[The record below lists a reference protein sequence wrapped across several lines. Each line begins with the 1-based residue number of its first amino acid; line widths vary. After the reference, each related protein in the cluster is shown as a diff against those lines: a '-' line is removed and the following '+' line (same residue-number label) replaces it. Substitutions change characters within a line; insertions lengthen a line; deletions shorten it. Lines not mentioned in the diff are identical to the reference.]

1 MNDVMVSAAIGGRG
15 MHDRAREADSSIA
28 AGAQKL
34 QELHALF
41 DREWFCA
48 RHSVRFEL
56 EGMEEDLSL
65 HIVRTGH
72 QIIATW
78 TIRGE
83 SLVFATACGTEI
95 RAEVMDCAVSITC
108 DFLDQAKARRN

>member
-1 MNDVMVSAAIGGRG
+1 MNDVMISTAIGGKRV
-15 MHDRAREADSSIA
+15 HDRAREADPSVA

-34 QELHALF
+34 QDLHSLF
-41 DREWFCA
+41 AREWFCD

-56 EGMEEDLSL
+56 EGMGNDLSL
-65 HIVRTGH
+65 HIVRPGH

-83 SLVFATACGTEI
+83 SFVFATACGTEI